1 MALAM
6 AVMRVAVSAA
16 APVTS
21 AWGGMPSRIGS
32 RWRAAAA
39 AAAAARR
46 AANPLLRKAD
56 WVGLVAAVLVPQAL
70 TRPHP
75 VVLLAVVLVVPVVLV
90 ALPASVAGAF
100 WVPPGRRTARVVPG
114 KPAAASIPRV
124 CLAVAAVAVARLLAA
139 AVAAVLQGP
148 RAAAVMTKE
157 LAEGVVVAHPPLR
170 A

>member
-21 AWGGMPSRIGS
+21 AWEAMPSRIGS

-39 AAAAARR
+39 AAARQAVNPQCR
-46 AANPLLRKAD
+46 AGL
-56 WVGLVAAVLVPQAL
+56 VGLVAAVLVPQAL

-75 VVLLAVVLVVPVVLV
+75 VVLLAVALVVPVVLV

-114 KPAAASIPRV
+114 KPAAASVPRV
-124 CLAVAAVAVARLLAA
+124 CPAAVVVEVARWLAA
-139 AVAAVLQGP
+139 AVAAALQEP
-148 RAAAVMTKE
+148 RAAPEMTKE
-157 LAEGVVVAHPPLR
+157 QAEGVVVAHPPLR